1 MEKYIKTGK
10 YIWCGKE
17 KPQVTFYT
25 KPHTLHHSLSGFKI
39 NFNI

>member
-17 KPQVTFYT
+17 KPQVTFYKT
-25 KPHTLHHSLSGFKI
+25 TYLTS
-39 NFNI
+39 